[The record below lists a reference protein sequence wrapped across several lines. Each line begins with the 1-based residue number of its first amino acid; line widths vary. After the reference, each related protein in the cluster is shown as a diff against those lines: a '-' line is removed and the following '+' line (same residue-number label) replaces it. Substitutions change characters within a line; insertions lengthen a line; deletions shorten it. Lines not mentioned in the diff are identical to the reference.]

1 MEFIMRI
8 SQSELEVLSII
19 WDRSGLAAS
28 DLYETLKPDTGWS
41 LQTVKTLLA
50 RLTEKQAIRTER
62 DGRRFLYYPLI
73 TRESYE
79 AQATRGFVKRLFGGR
94 AAPLIARLA
103 ENDDLTDADISEI
116 EALIAK
122 MKHDR

>member
-8 SQSELEVLSII
+8 SQSELEVLNII
-19 WDRSGLAAS
+19 WNRSGLAAS

-73 TRESYE
+73 TREAYE

>member
-8 SQSELEVLSII
+8 SQSELEVLNII
-19 WDRSGLAAS
+19 WNRSGLAAS

-79 AQATRGFVKRLFGGR
+79 AQATRGFVKRLFDGR

>member
-1 MEFIMRI
+1 MRI
-8 SQSELEVLSII
+8 SQSELEVLNII
-19 WDRSGLAAS
+19 WNRSGLAAS

-79 AQATRGFVKRLFGGR
+79 AQATRGFVQRLFGGR